1 MRKIQILL
9 LFLLLSPLVSLFAQN
24 RINSVDIS
32 GNRNVSKERILMLM
46 KMKPGVEFNEEILI
60 EDIKK
65 IGETGFFFSIG
76 YEKQETESGVDIKLR
91 VVENPVIREIKF
103 SGNKAFKSAKLLEF
117 LGVKKGDILNEVK
130 ISRGV
135 EEIKVKY
142 KEKKFHLA
150 DVRHELEDK
159 DGDVVLK
166 IAVSEEGRA
175 YVSSIIFEGNKSFP
189 GYRLRKLMKIK
200 QRKMP
205 FIKGTFKE
213 DLFEK
218 DIDNVINFYK
228 EQGFV
233 DVRADKKVTADEKGR
248 TLVLNILLDEGTRY
262 YLGDVNFKGN
272 LIVDEKE
279 LREKLSL
286 KKKGELFSRK
296 KADENIRELSVF
308 YMNKGYLKVRINE
321 IPIISEKPGVVNVTY
336 FIEPD
341 EIFYA
346 GEVIVRGNVKT
357 KDKVIRREVRVE
369 PGDKIT
375 SDKVRRS
382 FSRLFDL
389 NYFEKIN
396 IYPEFTGKAGIANL
410 IIDVEEKETTGLFV
424 IGGGYSSVDDI
435 VGIISVEQNNF
446 DMGNPPSFIGGGQNI
461 GMSIEFG
468 TEARN
473 YKFSFTEPYFL
484 DRPIWLGTDLYRT
497 RRAWSD
503 YTEERTGGALRIG
516 RRWDKT
522 SLGLTFRAEEVNLS
536 DIDVPAPI
544 RPEGDMW
551 KNSITASLTHSTLDS
566 RRSPTKGNLSRI
578 SVEYAGDVLEGDLS
592 FVKPVLENDF
602 YWPLGR
608 TVFHSKTYGG
618 MVSEMADTEVIPVYE
633 RFFGGG
639 IGTVRGYRER
649 ELGPSGSEDDG
660 GQSLFAQNFELIY
673 PLYQDILK
681 GVLFFDAGNVWEDWG
696 DFGELRKSV
705 GAGIKV
711 VVPLFNA
718 PIEIYYGH
726 ALDSESGDPEG
737 RWHFGMSFGF

>member
-1 MRKIQILL
+1 MLN
-9 LFLLLSPLVSLFAQN
+9 PLTLLFAQN
-24 RINSVDIS
+24 RINSVEIS

-46 KMKPGVEFNEEILI
+46 KMKPGVEFNEEVLI
-60 EDIKK
+60 EDIRK

-76 YEKQETESGVDIKLR
+76 YEKEETEAGVDIKLK
-91 VVENPVIREIKF
+91 VVENPVIREIRF
-103 SGNKAFKSAKLLEF
+103 TGNKAFKSAKLLEF

-130 ISRGV
+130 IAGGI
-135 EEIKVKY
+135 EEIKAKY
-142 KEKKFHLA
+142 REKRFHLA
-150 DVRHELEDK
+150 DVRYEMEDK
-159 DGDVVLK
+159 EGDVILK
-166 IAVSEEGRA
+166 ITVMEEGRA
-175 YVSSIIFEGNKSFP
+175 YVSSINFEGNKAFSA
-189 GYRLRKLMKIK
+189 YSLRKLMKVK

-218 DIDNVINFYK
+218 DVENIINFYK
-228 EQGFV
+228 DHGFL
-233 DVRADKKVTADEKGR
+233 DVKAEKKVTQDGKGR
-248 TLVLNILLDEGTRY
+248 TLVLHILIEEGTQY
-262 YLGDVNFKGN
+262 YLGDINFRGN

-279 LREKLSL
+279 LRDTLAL
-286 KKKGELFSRK
+286 KRKGELFSRK
-296 KADENIRELSVF
+296 KADANIRDLSVF
-308 YMNKGYLKVRINE
+308 YMNKGYLKIKINE
-321 IPIISEKPGVVNVTY
+321 IPVAAEKPGVVNVTY

-346 GEVIVRGNVKT
+346 GEIIVRGNVKT

-382 FSRLFDL
+382 YSRLFDL

-396 IYPEFTGKAGIANL
+396 IYPEFTDRPGIANVVV
-410 IIDVEEKETTGLFV
+410 DVEEKERTGLFV

-435 VGIISVEQNNF
+435 VGMISVEQSNF
-446 DMGNPPSFIGGGQNI
+446 DIANPPSFTGGGQNI
-461 GMSIEFG
+461 GVSVEFG

-473 YKFSFTEPYFL
+473 YRFSFTEPYFF
-484 DRPIWLGTDLYRT
+484 DRPVWFGTDLYRT
-497 RRAWSD
+497 RRAWSE

-516 RRWDKT
+516 RRWERT
-522 SLGLTFRAEEVNLS
+522 SLGFTFRVEELSLS
-536 DIDVPAPI
+536 DVDVPSPL
-544 RPEGDMW
+544 RPEGDIW

-566 RRSPTKGNLSRI
+566 KRSPTKGNLSRL
-578 SVEYAGDVLEGDLS
+578 SVEYAGDFLEGDLS

-608 TVFHSKTYGG
+608 TVFRSKTYAG
-618 MVSEMADTEVIPVYE
+618 MVSETADTDVIPVYE

-673 PLYQDILK
+673 PLYEDILK

-696 DFGELRKSV
+696 DFGGLRKSV

-711 VVPLFNA
+711 IVPLFNA

-726 ALDSESGDPEG
+726 ALDGREGDPDG

>member
-1 MRKIQILL
+1 MLNPV
-9 LFLLLSPLVSLFAQN
+9 FALFAQN

-46 KMKPGVEFNEEILI
+46 KMKPGVEFNEELLI

-76 YEKQETESGVDIKLR
+76 YEKEETESGVDIKLR
-91 VVENPVIREIKF
+91 VVENPVIRDIKF
-103 SGNKAFKSAKLLEF
+103 TGNKAFKSAKLQEF

-130 ISRGV
+130 IARGI
-135 EEIKVKY
+135 EEIKAKY

-150 DVRHELEDK
+150 DVSHELEDK
-159 DGDVVLK
+159 DGDVILK
-166 IAVSEEGRA
+166 ISVSEEGKA
-175 YVSSIIFEGNKSFP
+175 YVSSIIFEGNKAFSDN
-189 GYRLRKLMKIK
+189 RLRKLMKIK

-205 FIKGTFKE
+205 FIKGSFKE

-218 DIDNVINFYK
+218 DVENITGYYRD
-228 EQGFV
+228 QGFIDAKV
-233 DVRADKKVTADEKGR
+233 KKTVAADEKGR
-248 TLVLNILLDEGTRY
+248 TLVLRMLVEEGTRY
-262 YLGDVNFKGN
+262 YLGKINFRGK

-279 LREKLSL
+279 LRNTLAL
-286 KKKGELFSRK
+286 KKEGELFSRK
-296 KADENIRELSVF
+296 KADENIRDLSVF
-308 YMNKGYLKVRINE
+308 YMNKGYLKIKVNE
-321 IPIISEKPGVVNVTY
+321 IPVMSEKPGVVNVTY

-346 GEVIVRGNVKT
+346 GEIIVRGNVKT

-396 IYPEFTGKAGIANL
+396 IYPEFTGKQGVANL
-410 IIDVEEKETTGLFV
+410 IVDVEEKERTGLFV

-435 VGIISVEQNNF
+435 VGMISIQQSNF
-446 DMGNPPSFIGGGQNI
+446 DIANPPSFTGGGQNI
-461 GMSIEFG
+461 GVSVELG

-473 YKFSFTEPYFL
+473 YRFSFTEPYFF
-484 DRPIWLGTDLYRT
+484 DRPVWFGTDLYGT

-503 YTEERTGGALRIG
+503 YTEERMGGALRIG
-516 RRWDKT
+516 RRWERA
-522 SLGLTFRAEEVNLS
+522 SLGFTFRAEEVSLS
-536 DIDVPAPI
+536 DIDVPSPI
-544 RPEGDMW
+544 RPEGDIW
-551 KNSITASLTHSTLDS
+551 KNSITAALTHSTLDS
-566 RRSPTKGNLSRI
+566 RRSPTKGNLSRL
-578 SVEYAGDVLEGDLS
+578 SVEYAGDILEGDLS

-608 TVFHSKTYGG
+608 LIFHSRTYGG
-618 MVSEMADTEVIPVYE
+618 MVSETADTEVIPVYE

-649 ELGPSGSEDDG
+649 KLGPSGSEDDG
-660 GQSLFAQNFELIY
+660 GQSLFAQNIELIY
-673 PLYQDILK
+673 PLYEDILK

-696 DFGELRKSV
+696 DFGSLRKSV

-711 VVPLFNA
+711 VVPLLNA

-726 ALDSESGDPEG
+726 ALDRRTKDPEG